1 MEIVTYLT
9 KEAYTG
15 KQLATMLNLSASK
28 VHYHLKELESHHFIQ
43 VVRTEEK
50 NGIVQKFYRAVAFDF
65 KVSDALLPSLQEDA
79 MLTQESMLNHLRS
92 SITRLYN
99 APDESFMQFADEEKR
114 APSFASSSEIKAPR
128 HEIQAWLLKYK
139 ALLNELVQ
147 IEDQYQKRIEA
158 GEVDD
163 IEENFY
169 MVTVGFMTNERYF
182 VAEDESLPDN
192 YEHLPSEFKHLTDR
206 VVVQK
211 KKASESNDESDK

>member
-1 MEIVTYLT
+1 
-9 KEAYTG
+9 
-15 KQLATMLNLSASK
+15 
-28 VHYHLKELESHHFIQ
+28 
-43 VVRTEEK
+43 
-50 NGIVQKFYRAVAFDF
+50 
-65 KVSDALLPSLQEDA
+65 
-79 MLTQESMLNHLRS
+79 
-92 SITRLYN
+92 
-99 APDESFMQFADEEKR
+99 
-114 APSFASSSEIKAPR
+114 
-128 HEIQAWLLKYK
+128 LKYK